1 MLRTGTKERLPRWA
15 EHFSE
20 IINRDDPMNHAEEDR
35 MVESEDIKE
44 IDLGRRRSQGV
55 KHALKSTKPGKEAGV
70 DNVCP

>member
-44 IDLGRRRSQGV
+44 IDLGR
-55 KHALKSTKPGKEAGV
+55 
-70 DNVCP
+70 